1 MLKAIDDLVARINER
16 EMEPRQIRDE
26 ILELLIRYRGPYVI
40 RERAPLDQLEAVSEK
55 LDLLLEKI
63 DGSQCR
69 YRESGDNGNLAYLVT
84 GLNGDDGRQDLKEW
98 LNGAKILEIA
108 DPYFF
113 HMGSYKDTTQLVRNF
128 EEILPRS
135 LRRLSIY
142 HKPKPSKTL
151 KQEFSD
157 CIRGRGVQLDY
168 FRTTILHDRVW
179 IKDGN
184 RAKVVGTSFNG
195 LGNKLA
201 FILDLPESDLRAFQT
216 QMSNIRQRQR
226 SGNSVYA

>member
-1 MLKAIDDLVARINER
+1 MLRALDDLVARINECEMGPGQLR
-16 EMEPRQIRDE
+16 EE

-40 RERAPLDQLEAVSEK
+40 REQIPFNQLEAVSEK
-55 LDLLLEKI
+55 LDSLLEKI
-63 DGSQCR
+63 DGSRCR
-69 YRESGDNGNLAYLVT
+69 YRESGDSSNLAYLVT

-98 LNGAKILEIA
+98 LNGAKVLEIA

-128 EEILPRS
+128 EEMLPRS
-135 LRRLSIY
+135 LRRLSVY
-142 HKPKPSKTL
+142 HKPNPSKAL
-151 KQEFSD
+151 KQAFSD
-157 CIRGRGVQLDY
+157 CIRGHGVQQDY
-168 FRTTILHDRVW
+168 FRTSILHDRVW

-201 FILDLPESDLRAFQT
+201 FILDLPESDLRAFQV
-216 QMSNIRQRQR
+216 QMSNIRRRQR
-226 SGNSVYA
+226 AGDSVCA